1 MRVRLIQGAGWRTE
15 SCTGC
20 SNRCVHAHRPVP
32 CVLVC
37 LPGPSRQ
44 QSAGLLRAS
53 HGQLSPA
60 AAAPHRDTA
69 SCQGSTS
76 RTSRC
81 AAAVPLWTPASPQ
94 RGWLTCASVPTPL
107 RAVASV
113 CGRRRAVS
121 WSAMAAGARAVFPSP
136 HSPCLRSHENL
147 AHICCIGLC
156 RIHKCSLPLAPGHT
170 GRPIHSPLQRGS
182 NPMQSLCTAQ
192 GCSE

>member
-121 WSAMAAGARAVFPSP
+121 CVSHGSKNKSCLSVSAQTCRE
-136 HSPCLRSHENL
+136 PCT
-147 AHICCIGLC
+147 LC
-156 RIHKCSLPLAPGHT
+156 RTHSCSHANSLPGT
-170 GRPIHSPLQRGS
+170 QGGQRAA
-182 NPMQSLCTAQ
+182 LCTAQ